1 MIERM
6 TVFRNSLRASA
17 AAVIVAAGVSVPVT
31 ASAASAA
38 APLGGGSGIMISESG
53 DFAGAN
59 VFLCSLAAVGSD
71 QNGDLKAITAGHCGE
86 PEDKVAAENFPE
98 LGEIG
103 EFEYSTMDPDIAV
116 IDLDDDKV
124 QLLNEVGGLAIT
136 GISSTTPVSGEEVCK
151 NGRSTGVTCGIVWG
165 SNNQQILEHSCS
177 VGGDS
182 GGAVVRGNELVG
194 LISGGPRP
202 WCNEPLPAPFH
213 APNWST
219 EINAGLAKVQADTG
233 IEFSLYTGA

>member
-1 MIERM
+1 MIRAM

-17 AAVIVAAGVSVPVT
+17 AAVIVAAGVVVPVT
-31 ASAASAA
+31 ATAAPAA

-53 DFAGAN
+53 DFAGEN

-86 PEDKVAAENFPE
+86 AGDKVAAENFPE
-98 LGEIG
+98 LGKIG
-103 EFEYSTMDPDIAV
+103 EFEYSTMEPDIAV
-116 IDLDDDKV
+116 IDLDDNKV
-124 QLLNEVGGLAIT
+124 QLLQEVGGLAIT
-136 GISSTTPVSGEEVCK
+136 GISSTPPVFGEEVCK

-165 SNNQQILEHSCS
+165 SDNQQILEHSCS

-233 IEFSLYTGA
+233 IEFSLYSGV

>member
-6 TVFRNSLRASA
+6 TVFRNALRASA
-17 AAVIVAAGVSVPVT
+17 AAVIVAAGVTVPVT
-31 ASAASAA
+31 ASADPATAA
-38 APLGGGSGIMISESG
+38 LGGGSGIMISETG
-53 DFAGAN
+53 DFEGTN
-59 VFLCSLAAVGSD
+59 VFLCSLTAVGYD
-71 QNGDLKAITAGHCGE
+71 QTGDLKAITAGHCGE
-86 PEDKVAAENFPE
+86 EGDQIAAENFPE
-98 LGEIG
+98 LGVIG

-116 IDLDDDKV
+116 IDLDDAKV
-124 QLLNEVGGLAIT
+124 LPLQEVGGLAIT
-136 GISSTTPVSGEEVCK
+136 GIADTAPVFGEEVCK

-165 SNNQQILEHSCS
+165 TDNQQILEHSCS

-202 WCNEPLPAPFH
+202 WCNEPLPSPFH

-219 EINAGLAKVQADTG
+219 EINAGLEKVQADTG
-233 IEFSLYTGA
+233 IEFQLYTS

>member
-86 PEDKVAAENFPE
+86 PGDKVAAENFPE

-165 SNNQQILEHSCS
+165 SDNQQILEHSCS